1 MHREPNTCPH
11 RNCTARCSPRGSK
24 GSRQIEQFSR
34 SRLMGAAS
42 SDLTT
47 GAAADALA
55 PPRLHMACVRGG
67 GAHSALNSGARP
79 AGGLRALVRNYPT
92 GPPGDKKKPQTQSA
106 FIIFER
112 KLHILHTL
120 LRTAHDTVVENGRVG
135 HRLEVTASSPGARF
149 GLLLSDQA
157 RHMPPGPCR
166 RPEPTRASS
175 RPRAPSQ
182 SGRA

>member
-55 PPRLHMACVRGG
+55 PPRLHI
-67 GAHSALNSGARP
+67 ALRARRRRAQRVELSGARP
-79 AGGLRALVRNYPT
+79 PGGLSFAARTTQQATKKLQNRVLLLYLKGNSTPCTLSFAAPT
-92 GPPGDKKKPQTQSA
+92 
-106 FIIFER
+106 I
-112 KLHILHTL
+112 
-120 LRTAHDTVVENGRVG
+120 VENGRVG
-135 HRLEVTASSPGARF
+135 HRLEVTASSPGF